1 VQTIV
6 HTKTFEVAAKECGL
20 TEKELEALEMML
32 AENPDAGDLIQGSG
46 GCRKVRLAGR
56 GKGKSGGYRV
66 ITLYSAEAMPV
77 YLLYAYS
84 KGDRDDLSDSQISA
98 LKAAAK
104 TITEGHRRRLLRGLH
119 HWSKSEGTKQ

>member
-6 HTKTFEVAAKECGL
+6 HTKTFEAAAKECGL
-20 TEKELEALEMML
+20 TEKDFEALESVL
-32 AENPDAGDLIQGSG
+32 ARNPDAGDLIQGSG

-66 ITLYSAEAMPV
+66 ITFYSGGAMPV

-84 KGDRDDLSDSQISA
+84 KGDRDDLTDSQIGA

-104 TITEGHRRRLLRGLH
+104 SITEGHRRRPLRTI
-119 HWSKSEGTKQ
+119 K